1 MGKFNFMSGGYYGKL
16 GQTVGQRFRN
26 QRVVHAYVVPS
37 NPRTETQQENRLRFV
52 DITGATQLANQLN
65 GGSRLWDSL
74 TNTNFNNRMAE
85 ASKYAE
91 QGGALYTYVPLIP
104 YGYEPEHHFE
114 PYPTYENHVL
124 TWTCTDTA
132 HLLGRQMAVALR
144 LQRISNSRY
153 ENVIL
158 RAVVGGAAGA
168 WTFSVTVPDTH
179 RINSDSWQIGINCDD
194 GEERLEMVYLAPM
207 NIANLKEKITLTLNS
222 LSVTWDSINETYS
235 GTIST
240 SPAIATDAMPLLSAS
255 LSGILQGEAS
265 AQNTII
271 QTVNSAGAL
280 AFTFTPNRDS
290 LNQRVLFPAGSTCTI
305 PAATF
310 QSDAY
315 IYQVPATTLTFSAA
329 LETQNY
335 VPEITFRT
343 AANYIY
349 AIFSTPEAATF
360 AQNGRA
366 EWYLI
371 TTGGG
376 SVANINNFSNPFQLS
391 AQNKLEMH
399 IPGFHK
405 ETALTTSGGL
415 PFHVTTRPQ
424 FTTAGVTYNMFAN
437 NTFILEWGD
446 VTKSIDELELETGT
460 IYQDS
465 LYTESFTEPLMDFT
479 GTIAVYEEEN
489 AKTKRMYFSGDS
501 GETALTAVSKA
512 IRESSERT
520 NSNTEMTV
528 ETNITSSDV
537 AIIDNIGSV
546 IYQNYDITLT
556 VRGTLWGYSIQNL
569 FPVESLKCT
578 VFED

>member
-26 QRVVHAYVVPS
+26 QRVVHSYVVPS
-37 NPRTETQQENRLRFV
+37 NPRTDTQQENRLRFV

-114 PYPTYENHVL
+114 PSPTYENHVL

-153 ENVIL
+153 ENIIL

-168 WTFSVTVPDTH
+168 WTFSVTLPDTH

-194 GEERLEMVYLAPM
+194 GQEQLEMVYLAPM

-222 LSVTWDSINETYS
+222 LSVTWDNINETYS

-240 SPAIATDAMPLLSAS
+240 SPAIATDAIPLLSAS
-255 LSGILQGEAS
+255 LSGILQAEAS
-265 AQNTII
+265 VQNTII

-310 QSDAY
+310 QSDTY

-329 LETQNY
+329 LETQTLVNAVEATIDY
-335 VPEITFRT
+335 SAIYLNFLAPSGSTNWQEGAIRT
-343 AANYIY
+343 WVLSSNNE
-349 AIFSTPEAATF
+349 TETWVKRATF
-360 AQNGRA
+360 SWEVDQNNDF
-366 EWYLI
+366 WC
-371 TTGGG
+371 T
-376 SVANINNFSNPFQLS
+376 
-391 AQNKLEMH
+391 
-399 IPGFHK
+399 IPEDPSQFLLGK
-405 ETALTTSGGL
+405 NEKIALY
-415 PFHVTTRPQ
+415 VTTAPTCT
-424 FTTAGVTYNMFAN
+424 FNNITYRL
-437 NTFILEWGD
+437 IG
-446 VTKSIDELELETGT
+446 TG
-460 IYQDS
+460 YQYIGQTGWAS
-465 LYTESFTEPLMDFT
+465 TEKALYCKISNESPYLT
-479 GTIAVYEEEN
+479 
-489 AKTKRMYFSGDS
+489 
-501 GETALTAVSKA
+501 LTA
-512 IRESSERT
+512 R
-520 NSNTEMTV
+520 
-528 ETNITSSDV
+528 
-537 AIIDNIGSV
+537 
-546 IYQNYDITLT
+546 L
-556 VRGTLWGYSIQNL
+556 GYSIDTTRLSNVTENITDDSNGTL
-569 FPVESLKCT
+569 YYNSYNNSLTSKESISWGLSDFSLTGNSTISIELIIFNAQWLNVLSTLSGFNITNASISTRVQLTDTLGNTYIDC
-578 VFED
+578 VVSFNRIEGVV

>member
-52 DITGATQLANQLN
+52 DITGAVQLANQLN
-65 GGSRLWDSL
+65 GGSRLWDNL

-91 QGGALYTYVPLIP
+91 QGGVLYTYVPLIP

-114 PYPTYENHVL
+114 PSPTYENHVL

-158 RAVVGGAAGA
+158 RAVVGGVAGA
-168 WTFSVTVPDTH
+168 WTFSVTVPDTY

-194 GEERLEMVYLAPM
+194 GQEQLEMVYLAPM
-207 NIANLKEKITLTLNS
+207 SIANLKEKITLTLNS

-329 LETQNY
+329 LETQTLVNAVEATLDY
-335 VPEITFRT
+335 SAIYLNFLAPSGSTNWQEGNIRTWVLNSNIETESWIKQAVFSWEIDQNNDFWCTIPEDT
-343 AANYIY
+343 AQFILGK
-349 AIFSTPEAATF
+349 
-360 AQNGRA
+360 NGK
-366 EWYLI
+366 I
-371 TTGGG
+371 
-376 SVANINNFSNPFQLS
+376 
-391 AQNKLEMH
+391 
-399 IPGFHK
+399 
-405 ETALTTSGGL
+405 ALY
-415 PFHVTTRPQ
+415 VTTAP
-424 FTTAGVTYNMFAN
+424 TC
-437 NTFILEWGD
+437 TF
-446 VTKSIDELELETGT
+446 
-460 IYQDS
+460 
-465 LYTESFTEPLMDFT
+465 
-479 GTIAVYEEEN
+479 N
-489 AKTKRMYFSGDS
+489 
-501 GETALTAVSKA
+501 
-512 IRESSERT
+512 
-520 NSNTEMTV
+520 
-528 ETNITSSDV
+528 NITYRL
-537 AIIDNIGSV
+537 IGTG
-546 IYQNYDITLT
+546 YQYIGQSYWASTERALYCKISNETPYLTLNA
-556 VRGTLWGYSIQNL
+556 RLGYSIDTVRLSNL
-569 FPVESLKCT
+569 TVNITDDSNGTLYYNSYNNSLTAKESTSWGVSDFSLTGNSTISIELIIFNEQWLNVLSTLSGFNITNASASVRVQLTDTLGNTYIDC
-578 VFED
+578 VVPFNRIEGVV

>member
-114 PYPTYENHVL
+114 PSPTYENHVL

-168 WTFSVTVPDTH
+168 WTFSVTLPDTH

-194 GEERLEMVYLAPM
+194 GEEQLEMVYLAPM

-240 SPAIATDAMPLLSAS
+240 SPAIAADAMPLLSAS
-255 LSGILQGEAS
+255 LSGILQAEAS

-310 QSDAY
+310 QSDTY

-329 LETQNY
+329 LETQTLANAFTSNITTEGVTLTFLPPEGSTNWTRGTGYAY
-335 VPEITFRT
+335 VLEDNNETETSIMQKNMLWYVTQNETFQAILDNSLSQFLLGKNGAGFFYFSQAPSCVLRGITYQLT
-343 AANYIY
+343 KIGANY
-349 AIFSTPEAATF
+349 
-360 AQNGRA
+360 
-366 EWYLI
+366 
-371 TTGGG
+371 
-376 SVANINNFSNPFQLS
+376 
-391 AQNKLEMH
+391 
-399 IPGFHK
+399 
-405 ETALTTSGGL
+405 
-415 PFHVTTRPQ
+415 
-424 FTTAGVTYNMFAN
+424 AGVIGWASSQHTLFTAYDR
-437 NTFILEWGD
+437 EGD
-446 VTKSIDELELETGT
+446 
-460 IYQDS
+460 Y
-465 LYTESFTEPLMDFT
+465 
-479 GTIAVYEEEN
+479 
-489 AKTKRMYFSGDS
+489 
-501 GETALTAVSKA
+501 
-512 IRESSERT
+512 
-520 NSNTEMTV
+520 
-528 ETNITSSDV
+528 ITSTANLAETIQTDI
-537 AIIDNIGSV
+537 ALNFQFNATNATIGILTFNNGNNQADGYYNSKWKTDTITVQDGHTIFIESV
-546 IYQNYDITLT
+546 ILDTAWMDYVQTLYSWYMENLT
-556 VRGTLWGYSIQNL
+556 MQATIQIPDGAGGYAVN
-569 FPVESLKCT
+569 CT
-578 VFED
+578 VTFDCLTSYA